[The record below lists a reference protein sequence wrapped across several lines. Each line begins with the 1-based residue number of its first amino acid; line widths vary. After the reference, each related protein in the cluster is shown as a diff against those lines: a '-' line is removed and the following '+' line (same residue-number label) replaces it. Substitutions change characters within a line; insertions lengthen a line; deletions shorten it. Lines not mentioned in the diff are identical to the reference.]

1 MAIQASNYKM
11 RFKNELELQK
21 SLANALRKKGH
32 DVIREVSASNGRA
45 DIITNFY
52 IIECKLV
59 LTRESL
65 LQALGQ
71 LRIYALDW
79 PKHKQV
85 ICGCSAANDEKYKAT
100 YRDCIRLGVEI
111 WRY

>member
-1 MAIQASNYKM
+1 M
-11 RFKNELELQK
+11 RFASELELQK
-21 SLANALRKKGH
+21 NLAQALREKGF
-32 DVIREVSASNGRA
+32 DVIQEVSASNGRA
-45 DIITNFY
+45 DIITNFHL
-52 IIECKLV
+52 IECKLV

-79 PKHKQV
+79 PDRKQV
-85 ICGCSAANDEKYKAT
+85 ICGCSATDDDRYRAT
-100 YRDCIRLGVEI
+100 YRDCLRLGVEI

>member
-1 MAIQASNYKM
+1 M
-11 RFKNELELQK
+11 RFASELELQRN
-21 SLANALRKKGH
+21 LAQALRERGF

-45 DIITNFY
+45 DIITNFHL
-52 IIECKLV
+52 IECKLV

-71 LRIYALDW
+71 LRIYAMDW

-85 ICGCSAANDEKYKAT
+85 ICGCSAANDEKYRAA
-100 YRDCIRLGVEI
+100 YRDCVRLGVEI
-111 WRY
+111 WRF

>member
-1 MAIQASNYKM
+1 M
-11 RFKNELELQK
+11 RFASELELQR
-21 SLANALRKKGH
+21 SLAQALREKGF

-45 DIITNFY
+45 DIITNFHL
-52 IIECKLV
+52 IECKLV

-79 PKHKQV
+79 PNRQQV
-85 ICGCSAANDEKYKAT
+85 IVGCSSADDSRYKAT
-100 YRDCIRLGVEI
+100 YRDCLRLGVEI
-111 WRY
+111 WKY

>member
-1 MAIQASNYKM
+1 M
-11 RFKNELELQK
+11 RFSSEAELQR
-21 SLANALRKKGH
+21 SLAKTLKEKGH

-52 IIECKLV
+52 LIECKLV

-79 PKHKQV
+79 PKHQQV
-85 ICGCSAANDEKYKAT
+85 ICGCSAADDDRYRAT

>member
-1 MAIQASNYKM
+1 M
-11 RFKNELELQK
+11 RFASELELQRN
-21 SLANALRKKGH
+21 LAQALREKGF

-45 DIITNFY
+45 DIITNFHL
-52 IIECKLV
+52 IECKLV

-79 PKHKQV
+79 PNLKQV
-85 ICGCSAANDEKYKAT
+85 IVGCSAVEDDRYRAT
-100 YRDCIRLGVEI
+100 YRDCLRLGVEI